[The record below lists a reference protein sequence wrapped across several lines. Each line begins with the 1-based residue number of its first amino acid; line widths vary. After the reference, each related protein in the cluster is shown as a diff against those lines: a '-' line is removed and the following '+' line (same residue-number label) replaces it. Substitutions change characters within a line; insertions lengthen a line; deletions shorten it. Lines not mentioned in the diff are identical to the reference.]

1 MTVSPSIPP
10 IKTFERT
17 RPIFVIGIG
26 SPHGDDRAGWE
37 VIDRLTSA
45 RNQKSL
51 PASGIEPEALADFL
65 RCGSASASGSIGKSV
80 VLHKASVPHDVLDW
94 LDVEAQT
101 HIIDASYDTFADV
114 RRYAITQD
122 TSGKLLLTALGSLGT
137 TNAGIAPESLRSSST
152 HQLDLLSTLELSAT
166 LGTLPHELF
175 LWTVSIASVA
185 SVAKNGDMSEETQ
198 NHIERCVLAIAK
210 ELCHA

>member
-45 RNQKSL
+45 RSQKPL
-51 PASGIEPEALADFL
+51 PASWIEPEALAEPHHKK
-65 RCGSASASGSIGKSV
+65 SASASGSIGKSV
-80 VLHKASVPHDVLDW
+80 VLQKASVPHDVLDW
-94 LDVEAQT
+94 LEVHAIT
-101 HIIDASYDTFADV
+101 HIIDASYDTFPEV

-122 TSGKLLLTALGSLGT
+122 VSGKLLLTAVGSEGT
-137 TNAGIAPESLRSSST
+137 TNAGIAPDSLRSSST
-152 HQLDLLSTLELSAT
+152 HQLDLMSTLELSAT
-166 LGTLPHELF
+166 LGKLPHQLS

-185 SVAKNGDMSEETQ
+185 KNGDISKETQ
-198 NHIERCVLAIAK
+198 IHIEKCVLAIAK